1 MKIMTLLII
10 LVLGMLG
17 APLTA
22 TAQSQGTLPLVGV
35 LDPGPSQ
42 PPSRCLAAFQQS
54 LRDLGYVEGHT
65 IRFAYRYGEDHADR
79 LPPLLV
85 ELVHLAPD
93 VLWLHSTPAAVAAK
107 QATTTIPIVVAV
119 ASNLVERGLV
129 ASLARPG
136 GNLTGLD
143 IRVDDVLVKQ
153 LEVLKDAVPTLAR
166 VAVLSGSTDP
176 FGQEM
181 FHHLARAAQAL
192 GVQLQRVEVGAPPAF
207 EAAFAA
213 MAAGGAEALLITNTA
228 LFAQHGQQL
237 LALAL
242 RHRLPTVSY
251 GRSFAEA
258 GSLLTIGRAVSELC
272 QRSAVFVHKIL
283 HGATPTELPIERV
296 DKFPLVINLK
306 TAEALGLTLPP
317 TVLFR
322 ADEVLK

>member
-42 PPSRCLAAFQQS
+42 PPSRCLTAFQQS

-129 ASLARPG
+129 ASLARP
-136 GNLTGLD
+136 
-143 IRVDDVLVKQ
+143 
-153 LEVLKDAVPTLAR
+153 
-166 VAVLSGSTDP
+166 
-176 FGQEM
+176 
-181 FHHLARAAQAL
+181 
-192 GVQLQRVEVGAPPAF
+192 
-207 EAAFAA
+207 
-213 MAAGGAEALLITNTA
+213 
-228 LFAQHGQQL
+228 
-237 LALAL
+237 
-242 RHRLPTVSY
+242 
-251 GRSFAEA
+251 
-258 GSLLTIGRAVSELC
+258 
-272 QRSAVFVHKIL
+272 
-283 HGATPTELPIERV
+283 
-296 DKFPLVINLK
+296 
-306 TAEALGLTLPP
+306 
-317 TVLFR
+317 
-322 ADEVLK
+322 